1 MVMIRMMIRMMVTMM
16 MRKRM
21 MMMATEMTMIVTIMM
36 MRIVTMIVFDVA
48 QPDFSAQKHDSDEM
62 TPENSFD
69 EEIIFV
75 NLVQVTLSRYD
86 IDR

>member
-1 MVMIRMMIRMMVTMM
+1 
-16 MRKRM
+16 
-21 MMMATEMTMIVTIMM
+21 M

-62 TPENSFD
+62 TLENSFD